1 MTEDEHLEIH
11 YELCK
16 KIFLRLKAEG
26 KLEKALEQITVPKK
40 ETDSTTFNA

>member
-16 KIFLRLKAEG
+16 RIFLRLKAEG
-26 KLEKALEQITVPKK
+26 NLEKALEQVAVPKK
-40 ETDSTTFNA
+40 ATNSTTFKD